1 MNASRGVQFVAPTLI
16 AAVGTRWGLGGGVA
30 LAAGFAAL
38 AGAWVWTL
46 PETRGARIDAGE
58 DRDARAADD

>member
-1 MNASRGVQFVAPTLI
+1 MNLTRGVQFVAPLAIT
-16 AAVGTRWGLGGGVA
+16 AVAGRWGLAGGVA

-46 PETRGARIDAGE
+46 PETAGARI
-58 DRDARAADD
+58 AA